1 MMGLITAVS
10 WETSVLVEAIIV
22 LMIPLDIA
30 LHHLELVSRCRKVER
45 ESASG
50 EVRRHFRAEVCSA
63 ANASHMGT

>member
-1 MMGLITAVS
+1 MGLVRAAS
-10 WETSVLVEAIIV
+10 LETSALVDSINDLVVLLCVSRHV
-22 LMIPLDIA
+22 TL
-30 LHHLELVSRCRKVER
+30 LVSRCRKVER